1 MGRKKRQSDSRQPA
15 TRRGKRRSI
24 RFDAYEE
31 DPEQKSRERD
41 ADKPPEISLRR
52 LQVDEALVLLEA
64 QIMAH
69 AGRGR
74 SELLVVHGRGHGSPG
89 GVPILKQLVR
99 DWCSRHTEL
108 VKSWREA
115 PPRWGGAGAIVIRLR

>member
-1 MGRKKRQSDSRQPA
+1 VGRKKKQSDSRQSTP
-15 TRRGKRRSI
+15 RRRKRRSI

-31 DPEQKSRERD
+31 DPEQKTRERD

-52 LQVDEALVLLEA
+52 LHVDEALALLQQ
-64 QIMAH
+64 QIKTH

-89 GVPILKQLVR
+89 GMPVLKQLVR

-115 PPRWGGAGAIVIRLR
+115 PRRWGGEGAIVIRLR